1 MSEQQFQE
9 QQNKKTSF
17 NLLLGAG
24 IAFIQIGVFLVGLLS
39 SNTVMQRMSF
49 HHLIWAVLGGCLLFI
64 SIVKVRKK
72 SMMFSGLFLVM
83 TGTLLFFISI
93 NFIPFGLDALWPLV
107 MVICGVSL
115 LVSDFFVQR
124 RVKVTQLIPAIALIL
139 MGVCCLLFSLDIV
152 QQSFLH
158 LASRW
163 WPVVLIAAGIC
174 LVILFFI
181 WNKCSIQLED
191 ADDFSDL
198 EDRN

>member
-1 MSEQQFQE
+1 M
-9 QQNKKTSF
+9 
-17 NLLLGAG
+17 
-24 IAFIQIGVFLVGLLS
+24 V
-39 SNTVMQRMSF
+39 
-49 HHLIWAVLGGCLLFI
+49 
-64 SIVKVRKK
+64 
-72 SMMFSGLFLVM
+72 FSGLFLVM

-107 MVICGVSL
+107 VMICGISL
-115 LVSDFFVQR
+115 LVSSFFVQR
-124 RVKVTQLIPAIALIL
+124 RVKVSQLIPAVALML
-139 MGVCCLLFSLDIV
+139 LGACCLLFSLDIV

-181 WNKCSIQLED
+181 WNKRSIQLED
-191 ADDFSDL
+191 ADDDFSDL